1 MSARS
6 GLVRIAIVAAV
17 AAMMLAIT
25 SVSAPASGQKW
36 STTRCN
42 NALTKWDNQHQGAS
56 SKKANGE
63 IKHLEKK
70 HGCVFVG

>member
-25 SVSAPASGQKW
+25 SAAAPASGSKW
-36 STTRCN
+36 SD
-42 NALTKWDNQHQGAS
+42 TKCRNHFVTWSQKHPSASAKKVNGYLHQ
-56 SKKANGE
+56 
-63 IKHLEKK
+63 LEKA
-70 HGCVFVG
+70 HDCTVAG